1 MLFENIVD
9 FVIKY
14 CNNKDV
20 SDLQLYLNILIMFGY
35 IFLTRMIWKEKNQ
48 TDIISVIAC
57 FIFAVQQLQL
67 FIRFSPVSRNDE
79 KVLTEFQVYSLIQLL
94 SFTTLIGTFLPL
106 KKYMPTTVVIY
117 SAGFWAAYFSSDE
130 ASSIS
135 QVVFKFIIHSAL
147 NLSVAFTFEYSLST
161 AHMSNFHLTEVLKQ
175 QFNGLIVFDQH

>member
-57 FIFAVQQLQL
+57 FIFAV
-67 FIRFSPVSRNDE
+67 
-79 KVLTEFQVYSLIQLL
+79 
-94 SFTTLIGTFLPL
+94 
-106 KKYMPTTVVIY
+106 
-117 SAGFWAAYFSSDE
+117 
-130 ASSIS
+130 
-135 QVVFKFIIHSAL
+135 
-147 NLSVAFTFEYSLST
+147 
-161 AHMSNFHLTEVLKQ
+161 
-175 QFNGLIVFDQH
+175 